1 VMLNER
7 FRQTAIKGFGLCC
20 LLLTLIPPV
29 SGQDYTIEEYNMYQ
43 EAISQGE
50 DAIIQFMKDHS
61 ESSLNQYAVGAYL
74 DRMKGYAE
82 KGQHAEVV
90 AAGEKYLDAGVQ
102 GDAGDILY
110 LTTWSAY
117 YSQQYD
123 KAARYGEKVY
133 AQKPEAAQ
141 IVPILAR
148 AHLNTGNLEKAISYG
163 ESYCATVPPKDCY
176 DLLPTITR
184 HYFEKKDWKNASK
197 NAKLTVEAFNTVEKP
212 AQVSQEEWDNFANE
226 ERSVAHAVLGREAY
240 ETGKWASVERIFAD
254 SRKLNPKNKARA
266 AESYY
271 YTGMSLWKLEKI
283 DPAMASFARG
293 SQLKGVEMAEYCRK
307 QLEHLYRATHNGSLA
322 GLDEYLERNR
332 P

>member
-1 VMLNER
+1 MENELFRHSAIRGLGLLSLLMVLVLPVM
-7 FRQTAIKGFGLCC
+7 
-20 LLLTLIPPV
+20 
-29 SGQDYTIEEYNMYQ
+29 GQDYTIEEYNMYQ
-43 EAISQGE
+43 EAVSQGE
-50 DAIIQFMKDHS
+50 DAIIGFMKDHP

-82 KGQHAEVV
+82 KGQHTDVV
-90 AAGEKYLDAGVQ
+90 NAGEKFMDAGLAAD
-102 GDAGDILY
+102 GGDILY
-110 LTTWSAY
+110 LTTWSAF

-123 KAARYGEKVY
+123 KAAKYGEKVY
-133 AQKPEAAQ
+133 AQKPDAAQ

-148 AHLNTGNLEKAISYG
+148 AHLNTGNVEKAIGYG
-163 ESYCATVPPKDCY
+163 ETYCATVPPQDCY

-184 HYFEKKDWKNASK
+184 HYFEKKDWKNAAK
-197 NAKLTVEAFNTVEKP
+197 YAKLTVDAFNAVERP
-212 AQVSQEEWDNFANE
+212 AQVAQEEWDNFAGE
-226 ERSVAHAVLGREAY
+226 EKSVAYAVMAREAY
-240 ETGKWASVERIFAD
+240 ESGKWASVERMFAD

-271 YTGMSLWKLEKI
+271 YTGMSQWKQEKI

-322 GLDEYLERNR
+322 GIDEFLERNR